1 METSKNLI
9 WIDMEM
15 TGLNVEKDK
24 ILEIALIVTDSELNI
39 LDESIDVVINQS
51 NEVLNNMNDWC
62 KEHLGQ
68 NGLTEKSRN
77 STITLQDAGK
87 LIYKIIR
94 KYTDEK
100 QGLLCGNSVYVDR
113 KYLAKFFPKIEK
125 YLNYRIIDVSSI
137 KEIARRWYPDIVKD
151 FLEHKKIDLTHRALD
166 DIKWSINELKF
177 YREKIFR

>member
-15 TGLNVEKDK
+15 TGLNVERDK
-24 ILEIALIVTDSELNI
+24 ILEIAIIITDSELNI
-39 LDESIDVVINQS
+39 LDESIDLVIHQPDDI
-51 NEVLNNMNDWC
+51 LDNMNDWC

-68 NGLTEKSRN
+68 NGLTERSRH
-77 STITLQDAGK
+77 STITINDARK
-87 LIYKIIR
+87 LIFKLIR
-94 KYTDEK
+94 KYTEEK

-113 KYLAKFFPKIEK
+113 MFLKKFFPKIES

-137 KEIARRWYPDIVKD
+137 KEVAKRWYAKD
-151 FLEHKKIDLTHRALD
+151 VGEFLEHKKTDLSHRALD

-177 YREKIFR
+177 YREKIFK